1 VTGPGAQTE
10 ERWRR
15 PRPVRVLLDI
25 ADRALRADAADA
37 CEDAG
42 IAVAAGAADE
52 ADVVLIDRPVATA
65 VPAIALVPDGTRRPL
80 YRSWPAS
87 VCAVVP
93 ADTDAQMLAAIIT
106 VVAAGY
112 ALTARRDFA
121 EQNAGQEVEQ
131 DNEREAGTDD
141 EEDSASGD
149 DASSWTVPGDAV
161 DEPGSTL
168 SAREREVLTLLAGGA
183 SNKEIALALGLSV
196 STVKFH
202 VASITGKLGARS
214 RVDAVAIAVRAG
226 LVMV

>member
-1 VTGPGAQTE
+1 VSGPDEHTE
-10 ERWRR
+10 HRWRR

-25 ADRALRADAADA
+25 ADRALHADTADA

-42 IAVAAGAADE
+42 IAVAAGAAEE

-65 VPAIALVPDGTRRPL
+65 IPAIALAPEGTRRSP

-87 VCAVVP
+87 VRAVVP
-93 ADTDAQMLAAIIT
+93 ADTDAETLAAIIT

-112 ALTARRDFA
+112 ALTARRDA
-121 EQNAGQEVEQ
+121 AGQYTEQ
-131 DNEREAGTDD
+131 DIEQDGERETGADD
-141 EEDSASGD
+141 EDSGD
-149 DASSWTVPGDAV
+149 DSSSWTVRSDAAG
-161 DEPGSTL
+161 EPGSTL

-183 SNKEIALALGLSV
+183 SNKEIALALRLSV

-202 VASITGKLGARS
+202 VAAITGKLGARS
-214 RVDAVAIAVRAG
+214 RVDAVAIAIRAG

>member
-1 VTGPGAQTE
+1 VTGPDGQKE
-10 ERWRR
+10 QGWRR

-25 ADRALRADAADA
+25 ADRALHADTADA

-42 IAVAAGAADE
+42 IAVATGAAEE
-52 ADVVLIDRPVATA
+52 ADVVLIDRPIATA
-65 VPAIALVPDGTRRPL
+65 VPAIALAPAKTRQSS

-93 ADTDAQMLAAIIT
+93 PDTDAETLAAIVT

-112 ALTARRDFA
+112 ALTARRDAAGWYA
-121 EQNAGQEVEQ
+121 EQDIEQ
-131 DNEREAGTDD
+131 DNERRAGDDD
-141 EEDSASGD
+141 EDNEGD
-149 DASSWTVPGDAV
+149 PSSWMARSDAAG
-161 DEPGSTL
+161 EPGSTL

-202 VASITGKLGARS
+202 VAAITGKLGARS

-226 LVMV
+226 LVMM

>member
-1 VTGPGAQTE
+1 VAGPDEQTE
-10 ERWRR
+10 QGWRR

-25 ADRALRADAADA
+25 ADRALRTDTADA

-42 IAVAAGAADE
+42 IAVATGAAEE
-52 ADVVLIDRPVATA
+52 ADVVLIDRPVAT
-65 VPAIALVPDGTRRPL
+65 VVQAIALASEGTRRSS
-80 YRSWPAS
+80 YWPAS

-93 ADTDAQMLAAIIT
+93 ADTDAETLAGIIT

-112 ALTARRDFA
+112 ALTAQRNA
-121 EQNAGQEVEQ
+121 AGQYTGQDTEQ
-131 DNEREAGTDD
+131 GDEREADTDD
-141 EEDSASGD
+141 EDGHLG
-149 DASSWTVPGDAV
+149 SWTVRSDTA
-161 DEPGSTL
+161 DKLGSTL

-202 VASITGKLGARS
+202 VAAITGKLGARS

>member
-1 VTGPGAQTE
+1 VTGPDAHTE
-10 ERWRR
+10 QGWRR

-25 ADRALRADAADA
+25 ADRALHADTADA

-42 IAVAAGAADE
+42 IAVAIGAAEE
-52 ADVVLIDRPVATA
+52 ADVVLIDRPVAT
-65 VPAIALVPDGTRRPL
+65 VIPAIALAPEGTRRSP

-93 ADTDAQMLAAIIT
+93 ADIDAGTLAAIIT

-112 ALTARRDFA
+112 ALTARRDA
-121 EQNAGQEVEQ
+121 AGQDTEQ
-131 DNEREAGTDD
+131 DDERETDAD
-141 EEDSASGD
+141 DKDSGD
-149 DASSWTVPGDAV
+149 HASSWTVRSDTAH
-161 DEPGSTL
+161 EPGSTL

-202 VASITGKLGARS
+202 VAAITGKLGARS

>member
-1 VTGPGAQTE
+1 VTGLDAQTE
-10 ERWRR
+10 QRWRR

-25 ADRALRADAADA
+25 ADRALRADTADA
-37 CEDAG
+37 CDDAG
-42 IAVAAGAADE
+42 IAVAAGVAEE
-52 ADVVLIDRPVATA
+52 ADVVLIDRPVATV
-65 VPAIALVPDGTRRPL
+65 VPAIALAPDGTRRTSYGTS

-87 VCAVVP
+87 VRAVVP
-93 ADTDAQMLAAIIT
+93 ADTDPETLAAIIT

-112 ALTARRDFA
+112 GLTARRDA
-121 EQNAGQEVEQ
+121 AGPDRAQGMEQ
-131 DNEREAGTDD
+131 DNDRETDD
-141 EEDSASGD
+141 NEDSGD
-149 DASSWTVPGDAV
+149 DSNSWAVRNDAA

-202 VASITGKLGARS
+202 VAAITGKLGARS